1 MVTTMKMRNLKYFIG
16 QGFSGLASN
25 RMMSFASISIVTAS
39 IAIFG
44 IFILFGINLNYIS
57 EQAIDGIEIQ
67 AFIDRGAEQ
76 AVIQN
81 IGRQIEQID
90 GVREV
95 IPYTAAEQ
103 LIIAQEMWADDP
115 VILQRFENSNP
126 FREGFRIFLADPNDA
141 SRIETQISRIDY
153 VFNVNNDADDIQA
166 LVGFAGI
173 LRMISF
179 WLVLILA
186 LVSIFIISNTIKLGM
201 FSRRREINIMKYV
214 GATNWFI
221 RWPFIVEGI
230 IIGCVGALIATG
242 LILWGYG
249 AIVSRIDGW
258 LGMIDMVSV
267 GDIYKNLILWLL
279 LLGGGI
285 GIIGS
290 TLSIRKHLIV

>member
-1 MVTTMKMRNLKYFIG
+1 MKMRNLKYFIG

-67 AFIDRGAEQ
+67 AFIDRGTEQ

-95 IPYTAAEQ
+95 VPYTAAEQ
-103 LIIAQEMWADDP
+103 LIVAREMWADDP

-141 SRIETQISRIDY
+141 GRIETQIARIDY
-153 VFNVNNDADDIQA
+153 VFNVNNDSDDIQA
-166 LVGFAGI
+166 LIGFAGV
-173 LRMISF
+173 LRMVSF

-230 IIGCVGALIATG
+230 IIGCVGAIIATG

-267 GDIYKNLILWLL
+267 GEIYKNLILWLL

-290 TLSIRKHLIV
+290 SLSIRKHLIV